1 MSDNKP
7 ISYVD
12 FTTSFNTEEK
22 CREHMFNIRWPNGFE
37 CPKCKNQKYYPIK
50 RGNLYQCA
58 ACNYQASVTAG
69 TVMDR
74 SRIPLV
80 KWFWAIY
87 MVSTDKRGCSATVL
101 TNKLNISYKTAW
113 YLLKRIQTA
122 MMEHDWD
129 YILSGTVEVD
139 DVFFGA
145 ADDGGKRGRGTDK
158 AQVIVGLS
166 LNEKGRPKYIKM
178 ETIANLTA
186 NTVGYFAASNIKTG
200 SIIST
205 DAYSSFNKLT
215 DDGYE
220 HLPKVYRPK
229 EDKEHLKWLHTIVSN
244 AKAFINGTYHGL
256 DKKHLDFY
264 LAEFCYR
271 FNRRFEPGQLF
282 VKLLHSCVV
291 GVKFSY
297 AELTV

>member
-1 MSDNKP
+1 
-7 ISYVD
+7 
-12 FTTSFNTEEK
+12 
-22 CREHMFNIRWPNGFE
+22 
-37 CPKCKNQKYYPIK
+37 
-50 RGNLYQCA
+50 
-58 ACNYQASVTAG
+58 
-69 TVMDR
+69 
-74 SRIPLV
+74 
-80 KWFWAIY
+80 

-101 TNKLNISYKTAW
+101 ANKLNISYKTAW

-129 YILSGTVEVD
+129 YMLSGTVEVD

-145 ADDGGKRGRGTDK
+145 TDDGGKRGRGTDK

-166 LNEKGRPKYIKM
+166 LNEKGRPQYLKM
-178 ETIANLTA
+178 ETVVNLTA
-186 NTVGYFAASNIKTG
+186 NTVGYFTASNIKPG
-200 SIIST
+200 SVIST

-229 EDKEHLKWLHTIVSN
+229 GDKDHLKWLHTIVSN
-244 AKAFINGTYHGL
+244 AKTFINGTYHGL
-256 DKKHLDFY
+256 DRKHLDLY

-271 FNRRFEPGQLF
+271 FNRRFEPGLLF

-291 GVKFSY
+291 GVKFNY
-297 AELTV
+297 AELTE